1 MLDLPGSIANIA
13 RLISA
18 LGGLPTNKPPR
29 PLAVG
34 YGQIQIQYHRGS
46 SGNENEAR
54 EDRPMAELLDSKDVV
69 EFKEL
74 LMANTIQIDT
84 MYQLL
89 IQKGYFTEAE
99 FLEKMKEVSVDYRL
113 GGKA

>member
-1 MLDLPGSIANIA
+1 
-13 RLISA
+13 
-18 LGGLPTNKPPR
+18 
-29 PLAVG
+29 
-34 YGQIQIQYHRGS
+34 
-46 SGNENEAR
+46 
-54 EDRPMAELLDSKDVV
+54 MAELLDSKDVV

-99 FLEKMKEVSVDYRL
+99 FLEKMKEVSVDYSKA
-113 GGKA
+113 GKQRN

>member
-1 MLDLPGSIANIA
+1 
-13 RLISA
+13 
-18 LGGLPTNKPPR
+18 
-29 PLAVG
+29 
-34 YGQIQIQYHRGS
+34 
-46 SGNENEAR
+46 
-54 EDRPMAELLDSKDVV
+54 MAELLDRKDVV

-99 FLEKMKEVSVDYRL
+99 FLGKMKEVQADYQRSGQL
-113 GGKA
+113 